1 MWNDAMLVERRT
13 GYMPGKREKESK
25 ISALFVTVVGGVL
38 VAAILGAFRLLTS
51 IEAVSSSVERL
62 RTELGAAESRLQKEI
77 AQSKGDTKEYIDF
90 LQDYMFFLNESIYQS
105 NSSTLTSGYVP
116 AGDFQKKLYRS
127 YEKIDSPIFEYT
139 SIISY
144 DSIVVKNASD
154 GRELTL
160 GEIVERKLLL
170 PYSDGDSSSIFY
182 GQLSKNGNWDGRCI
196 INTYKSNKLELI
208 TEAQYADG
216 TLITCNQI
224 FPYHTDKEGDV
235 WAVARRTKFDGFSTG
250 DTAYVKRDGD
260 YLMDFELESATT
272 ENILTVDAFVENLD
286 PTPVGYYHGNISNG
300 LFNDNTGEA
309 YLVKFFDDGSVRML
323 YRGKI
328 KNGNIADSSDGSAW
342 FIGREE
348 DDTRYVYTTGPF
360 KNGKAPKNDEYWDP
374 ITQEEIQQILNENLI
389 LHQWDWSIPSA

>member
-1 MWNDAMLVERRT
+1 MA
-13 GYMPGKREKESK
+13 GKRTQDGNS
-25 ISALFVTVVGGVL
+25 SGVLVAVVSGLL
-38 VAAILGAFRLLTS
+38 VAAILGGWHLFTS
-51 IEAVSSSVERL
+51 IEVIKSNIASIDKSVE
-62 RTELGAAESRLQKEI
+62 TLGTDLENKIAKSREE
-77 AQSKGDTKEYIDF
+77 TKEYIDF

-105 NSSTLTSGYVP
+105 NSSALTSGYVP
-116 AGDFQKKLYRS
+116 AGNFQNTLHQS

-139 SIISY
+139 SMISY

-170 PYSDGDSSSIFY
+170 PYSDGESSSIFY

-216 TLITCNQI
+216 ILITCNQV
-224 FPYHTDKEGDV
+224 FPYHTDREGDV

-250 DTAYVKRDGD
+250 DTAYVKRNGD
-260 YLMDFELESATT
+260 YLIDFEIASATT
-272 ENILTVDAFVENLD
+272 ENILTVDAFVATLD
-286 PTPVGYYHGNISNG
+286 PKPVGYYHGNISNG

-323 YRGKI
+323 YHGCI

-342 FIGREE
+342 FIGRDE
-348 DDTRYVYTTGPF
+348 DDTGYVYTTGPF
-360 KNGKAPKNDEYWDP
+360 RNGRAPRENKYWEP
-374 ITQEEIQQILNENLI
+374 ISQEEIQKTLNENLI